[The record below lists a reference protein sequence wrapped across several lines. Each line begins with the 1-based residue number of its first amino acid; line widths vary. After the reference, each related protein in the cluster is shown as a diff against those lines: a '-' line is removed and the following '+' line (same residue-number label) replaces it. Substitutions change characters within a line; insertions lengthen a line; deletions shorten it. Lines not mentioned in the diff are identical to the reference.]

1 MNPYSEERLTEEV
14 LYLHSLW
21 WRGPP
26 RGPKPTRYYLSTAVA
41 AATNKRPRDTKNR
54 KQKKKKPRLEPLQD
68 TGPEWPC
75 PEPVQNQPSTSSG
88 WPPMPCA
95 TPAARLVSSEERG
108 NRVALQLQY
117 KGIEACRRFL
127 IRNADSGSDEE
138 VEEEEGNDGEIMESE
153 EYKFFLNLFM
163 ENDELRG
170 YYEKNCEDG
179 LFCCLVCGGMGKKKS
194 GKRFKNCIG
203 LVHHSNSISRTKKKV
218 AHRAFGQAVCRVFGW
233 DIDRLPTIV
242 LNGEPLSRSLANS
255 GDFKDQPE
263 ENQVAE
269 EHDSWVHN
277 ENVAILNDEIDMK
290 NEQKWEEEK
299 TAEDLISGEK
309 TKNDDSSV
317 VVTECRKHVVS
328 SDELIQLDVLHVPE
342 SITEACEEFFAAF
355 LTSMADDDVS
365 ENNAIEER
373 EEFKFFLK
381 LFIENES
388 LRRYYK
394 NKYDDG
400 EFSCLVCE
408 GAGKKT
414 LRSFKTCV
422 RLLRHTTY
430 PGKNK
435 TGKKRVK
442 PHIAKMLKIKML
454 AHRAYSLVIC
464 QVLGWDIEKLP
475 AIMLKGEGHGCSLTK
490 LDVLKVC

>member
-21 WRGPP
+21 RRGPP

-95 TPAARLVSSEERG
+95 TPAARLVSSEERA

-170 YYEKNCEDG
+170 YYEKNSEDG
-179 LFCCLVCGGMGKKKS
+179 LFCCLVCDGMGKKKS

-255 GDFKDQPE
+255 GDFKPE

-299 TAEDLISGEK
+299 TAEDLISGE
-309 TKNDDSSV
+309 
-317 VVTECRKHVVS
+317 
-328 SDELIQLDVLHVPE
+328 VPE
-342 SITEACEEFFAAF
+342 SIMEACEEFFAAS

-442 PHIAKMLKIKML
+442 PHIAKMLKVKML

-475 AIMLKGEGHGCSLTK
+475 AIVLKGEGHGCSLKK
-490 LDVLKVC
+490 LDVLKDDPVGNAGDNTNEVDDPVRDDSTEID